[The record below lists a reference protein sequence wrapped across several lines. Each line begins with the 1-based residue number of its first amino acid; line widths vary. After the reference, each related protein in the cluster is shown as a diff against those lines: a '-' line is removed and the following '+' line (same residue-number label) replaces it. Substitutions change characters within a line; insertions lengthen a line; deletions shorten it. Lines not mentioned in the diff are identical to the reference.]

1 MFKINNENTRTA
13 QSRRSGVFDVN
24 FEHISHLFLDVS
36 RDAFPMRFFR
46 NDTN

>member
-1 MFKINNENTRTA
+1 MFKFNNENTRPA

-24 FEHISHLFLDVS
+24 FEHISQLFLDFS